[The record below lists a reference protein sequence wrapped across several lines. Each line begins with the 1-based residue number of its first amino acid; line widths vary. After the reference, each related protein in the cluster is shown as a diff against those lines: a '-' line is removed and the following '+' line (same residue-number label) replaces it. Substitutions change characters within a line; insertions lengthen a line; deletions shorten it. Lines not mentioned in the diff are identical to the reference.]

1 MRTYTIS
8 TPFRLCAPCG
18 AERKPQK
25 GITAEMAIYHLS
37 MKIISRNSGYSAVA
51 SAAYRSGSLMLD
63 ERTGL
68 THDYTRK
75 SGVAE
80 AVILTPA
87 TAPAWCT
94 NRAELWNAVEKAERR
109 KNSQLAREIELAI
122 PRELPQDAAR
132 ETVLAFVRENFVSQ
146 GMIADVAFHHM
157 DKTNPH
163 AHIMLTTRAVG
174 PAGFGGKVRDWNDRT
189 HAETWRASWA
199 DHANRALANAGYQEE
214 IDHRSYERQGLE
226 KTPGIHLG
234 KSACAME
241 TRGIETERGEQN
253 RLINRLN
260 LEIQIS
266 RTELRNSGLTE
277 PARRVAD
284 LLNIVLP
291 DNATSYTL
299 RDIIEAL
306 PKDSNAAWKLTS
318 NAMSMMADMQATR
331 RRWEELNTERKE
343 AMSHAASLKKS
354 SPFSS
359 GFSRIPLMQWAA
371 PEYRSE
377 QGKIQSLSQQME
389 KLRQHYRKVE
399 KQDIPASQT
408 AFEKQWQQ
416 WGASGLAALRV
427 QLLKR
432 EEELRRKEQED
443 TERSRAERRAEQ
455 LRKNDNAVMDSG
467 VLSAVVTEYGE
478 APMPGNGEMTCYL
491 LLHNRNGEYTLWGNE
506 LEKYRTRIFE
516 RVDLMR
522 DRSGY
527 ICDRSEIGQHP
538 PLQRVYSSATFEQ
551 LLTQVCQTWPQYT
564 RNLRQPKTW
573 PESFCLGEDR
583 QPAMPSLAA
592 RKVDFTQGRLLA
604 TLMPV
609 MSSVDRETRQLQL
622 LLVMGVDDSLG
633 GVVRLN
639 GTLYPAFAVPSADNS
654 QLVISALTDKG
665 LRYAGYGVAVNH
677 DADSHISPAP
687 ELMEFHLKTREAP
700 LFAAVNTP
708 EKQPDHLF
716 RSLGFNRTWD
726 EWRREED
733 ARTHAT
739 ERRHDR
745 RLVTVNV
752 NNILFCLT
760 SCYVRRCSSM
770 FIDRDE
776 CKKHTHNASIV
787 LFFRPRK
794 MGVLFSLH

>member
-1 MRTYTIS
+1 
-8 TPFRLCAPCG
+8 
-18 AERKPQK
+18 
-25 GITAEMAIYHLS
+25 MAIYHLS
-37 MKIISRNSGYSAVA
+37 MKIISRSNGYSAVA

-122 PRELPQDAAR
+122 PHELPQDAAR

-199 DHANRALANAGYQEE
+199 DHANRALANAGYQKE

-284 LLNIVLP
+284 LLNIGLP

-416 WGASGLAALRV
+416 WGESGLAALRA

-432 EEELRRKEQED
+432 EDELRRKELED

-467 VLSAVVTEYGE
+467 VLRAVVTGYGE

-516 RVDLMR
+516 SVDLIR

-538 PLQRVYSSATFEQ
+538 PLQRIYSSATFEQ
-551 LLTQVCQTWPQYT
+551 LLTQVCQ
-564 RNLRQPKTW
+564 TW

-592 RKVDFTQGRLLA
+592 RKVDFTQGRLPP

-700 LFAAVNTP
+700 LFAVVNTP

-739 ERRHDR
+739 ERRPDR
-745 RLVTVNV
+745 GW
-752 NNILFCLT
+752 
-760 SCYVRRCSSM
+760 SQGM
-770 FIDRDE
+770 
-776 CKKHTHNASIV
+776 
-787 LFFRPRK
+787 
-794 MGVLFSLH
+794 

>member
-1 MRTYTIS
+1 
-8 TPFRLCAPCG
+8 
-18 AERKPQK
+18 
-25 GITAEMAIYHLS
+25 MAIYHLS
-37 MKIISRNSGYSAVA
+37 MKIISRSNGYSAVA

-199 DHANRALANAGYQEE
+199 DHANRALANADYQEE

-284 LLNIVLP
+284 LLNIGLP

-306 PKDSNAAWKLTS
+306 PKDSNSAWKLTS

-399 KQDIPASQT
+399 KQDIPASQM

-467 VLSAVVTEYGE
+467 VLSAVVTGYGE

-516 RVDLMR
+516 SVDLMR

-551 LLTQVCQTWPQYT
+551 LLTQVCQTWP
-564 RNLRQPKTW
+564 
-573 PESFCLGEDR
+573 ESFCLGEDR

-592 RKVDFTQGRLLA
+592 RKVDFTQGRLPP

-733 ARTHAT
+733 ARTHTT

-745 RLVTVNV
+745 GW
-752 NNILFCLT
+752 
-760 SCYVRRCSSM
+760 SQ
-770 FIDRDE
+770 
-776 CKKHTHNASIV
+776 
-787 LFFRPRK
+787 
-794 MGVLFSLH
+794 

>member
-1 MRTYTIS
+1 
-8 TPFRLCAPCG
+8 
-18 AERKPQK
+18 
-25 GITAEMAIYHLS
+25 MAIYHLS
-37 MKIISRNSGYSAVA
+37 MKIISRSSGYSAVA

-122 PRELPQDAAR
+122 PHELPQDAAR

-399 KQDIPASQT
+399 KQDIPASQM

-416 WGASGLAALRV
+416 WGESGLAALRA

-443 TERSRAERRAEQ
+443 TERSRAEQ

-467 VLSAVVTEYGE
+467 VLRAVVTGYGE

-516 RVDLMR
+516 SVDLMR

-527 ICDRSEIGQHP
+527 ICDRSEIGQRP

-592 RKVDFTQGRLLA
+592 RKVDFTQGRLPP

-687 ELMEFHLKTREAP
+687 ELMEFHLKTREVP

-733 ARTHAT
+733 ARTHTT

-745 RLVTVNV
+745 GW
-752 NNILFCLT
+752 
-760 SCYVRRCSSM
+760 SQ
-770 FIDRDE
+770 
-776 CKKHTHNASIV
+776 
-787 LFFRPRK
+787 
-794 MGVLFSLH
+794 

>member
-1 MRTYTIS
+1 
-8 TPFRLCAPCG
+8 
-18 AERKPQK
+18 
-25 GITAEMAIYHLS
+25 MAIYHLS

-199 DHANRALANAGYQEE
+199 DHANRALVNAGYQEE

-416 WGASGLAALRV
+416 WGA
-427 QLLKR
+427 
-432 EEELRRKEQED
+432 
-443 TERSRAERRAEQ
+443 
-455 LRKNDNAVMDSG
+455 
-467 VLSAVVTEYGE
+467 
-478 APMPGNGEMTCYL
+478 
-491 LLHNRNGEYTLWGNE
+491 
-506 LEKYRTRIFE
+506 
-516 RVDLMR
+516 
-522 DRSGY
+522 
-527 ICDRSEIGQHP
+527 
-538 PLQRVYSSATFEQ
+538 
-551 LLTQVCQTWPQYT
+551 
-564 RNLRQPKTW
+564 
-573 PESFCLGEDR
+573 
-583 QPAMPSLAA
+583 
-592 RKVDFTQGRLLA
+592 
-604 TLMPV
+604 
-609 MSSVDRETRQLQL
+609 
-622 LLVMGVDDSLG
+622 
-633 GVVRLN
+633 
-639 GTLYPAFAVPSADNS
+639 
-654 QLVISALTDKG
+654 
-665 LRYAGYGVAVNH
+665 
-677 DADSHISPAP
+677 
-687 ELMEFHLKTREAP
+687 
-700 LFAAVNTP
+700 
-708 EKQPDHLF
+708 
-716 RSLGFNRTWD
+716 
-726 EWRREED
+726 
-733 ARTHAT
+733 
-739 ERRHDR
+739 
-745 RLVTVNV
+745 
-752 NNILFCLT
+752 
-760 SCYVRRCSSM
+760 
-770 FIDRDE
+770 
-776 CKKHTHNASIV
+776 
-787 LFFRPRK
+787 
-794 MGVLFSLH
+794 

>member
-1 MRTYTIS
+1 VRTYTIS

-199 DHANRALANAGYQEE
+199 DHANRALANAGYQKE

-467 VLSAVVTEYGE
+467 VLSAVVTGYGE

-516 RVDLMR
+516 SVDLMR

-592 RKVDFTQGRLLA
+592 RKVDFTQGRLLP

-745 RLVTVNV
+745 GW
-752 NNILFCLT
+752 
-760 SCYVRRCSSM
+760 SQ
-770 FIDRDE
+770 
-776 CKKHTHNASIV
+776 
-787 LFFRPRK
+787 
-794 MGVLFSLH
+794 

>member
-1 MRTYTIS
+1 MRPAGLKENGNNDT
-8 TPFRLCAPCG
+8 
-18 AERKPQK
+18 
-25 GITAEMAIYHLS
+25 MAIYHLS
-37 MKIISRNSGYSAVA
+37 MKILSRSKGYSAVA
-51 SAAYRSGSLMLD
+51 SAAYRAGEKILD
-63 ERTGL
+63 ERTGVI
-68 THDYTRK
+68 HDYTRK
-75 SGVAE
+75 NGVAS

-87 TAPAWCT
+87 NAPAWCA

-109 KNSQLAREIELAI
+109 KNSQLAREFELAI
-122 PRELPQDAAR
+122 PRELAQDAAR
-132 ETVLAFVRENFVSQ
+132 ETVLNFVRENFVSR
-146 GMIADVAFHHM
+146 GMIADVAFHNLGGS
-157 DKTNPH
+157 NPH
-163 AHIMLTTRAVG
+163 AHIMLSMRAIT
-174 PAGFGGKVRDWNDRT
+174 PDGFGEKVREWNDWT
-189 HAETWRASWA
+189 HAETWRGSWA

-214 IDHRSYERQGLE
+214 IDHRSYERQGVE

-241 TRGIETERGEQN
+241 KWGIETERGEQN

-260 LEIQIS
+260 LEIQVS
-266 RTELRNSGLTE
+266 RDELRNSELTE
-277 PARRVAD
+277 PARRMAD
-284 LLNIVLP
+284 LLNIELP
-291 DNATSYTL
+291 DNATSYIL
-299 RDIIEAL
+299 HDIIEAL
-306 PKDSNAAWKLTS
+306 PTDSNAAWKLTS
-318 NAMSMMADMQATR
+318 KAMSMMADMQATR
-331 RRWEELNTERKE
+331 RRWEDLNTERKE

-359 GFSRIPLMQWAA
+359 GFSRIPLMQWVA
-371 PEYRSE
+371 PEYGRE
-377 QGKIQSLSQQME
+377 QEKIQSLSQRME
-389 KLRQHYRKVE
+389 KLRQHHWKVE
-399 KQDIPASQT
+399 KQDIPASQK
-408 AFEKQWQQ
+408 AFETQWQQ
-416 WGASGLAALRV
+416 WGASGLADLRE
-427 QLLKR
+427 QLRKR
-432 EEELRRKEQED
+432 EEELRRKEQEE
-443 TERSRAERRAEQ
+443 TERRRAEQ
-455 LRKNDNAVMDSG
+455 LRRNDNAVMDSG
-467 VLSAVVTEYGE
+467 VLKAVVTGYGE

-506 LEKYRTRIFE
+506 LEKYRSRIFE
-516 RVDLMR
+516 SVDLMR

-527 ICDRSEIGQHP
+527 ICDRSEIGQRP

-551 LLTQVCQTWPQYT
+551 LLTQVCQTWPQHT

-592 RKVDFTQGRLLA
+592 RKVDFTQGRLPP

-639 GTLYPAFAVPSADNS
+639 STLYPAFAVPSADNRH
-654 QLVISALTDKG
+654 LVISALTDKG

-739 ERRHDR
+739 ERRRDR
-745 RLVTVNV
+745 GW
-752 NNILFCLT
+752 
-760 SCYVRRCSSM
+760 SQ
-770 FIDRDE
+770 
-776 CKKHTHNASIV
+776 
-787 LFFRPRK
+787 
-794 MGVLFSLH
+794 

>member
-1 MRTYTIS
+1 
-8 TPFRLCAPCG
+8 
-18 AERKPQK
+18 
-25 GITAEMAIYHLS
+25 MAIYHLS
-37 MKIISRNSGYSAVA
+37 MKIISRSNGYSAVA

-80 AVILTPA
+80 AVILSPA

-94 NRAELWNAVEKAERR
+94 NRTELWNAVEKAERR

-260 LEIQIS
+260 LEIQIF

-284 LLNIVLP
+284 LLNIELP

-318 NAMSMMADMQATR
+318 NAMSMMTDMQATR

-408 AFEKQWQQ
+408 EFETQWQQ
-416 WGASGLAALRV
+416 WGASGLAALRA

-432 EEELRRKEQED
+432 EEELRRKELED
-443 TERSRAERRAEQ
+443 TERSRAEQ

-467 VLSAVVTEYGE
+467 VLRAVVTGYGE
-478 APMPGNGEMTCYL
+478 APMPGNGEMTSYL

-551 LLTQVCQTWPQYT
+551 LLTQVCQTWPQHT

-573 PESFCLGEDR
+573 PEFFCLGEDR

-592 RKVDFTQGRLLA
+592 RKVDFTQGRLPP

-639 GTLYPAFAVPSADNS
+639 GTLYPAFAVPSADNRH
-654 QLVISALTDKG
+654 LVISALTDKG

-745 RLVTVNV
+745 GW
-752 NNILFCLT
+752 
-760 SCYVRRCSSM
+760 SQ
-770 FIDRDE
+770 
-776 CKKHTHNASIV
+776 
-787 LFFRPRK
+787 
-794 MGVLFSLH
+794 

>member
-1 MRTYTIS
+1 MRPAGLKENGNNDT
-8 TPFRLCAPCG
+8 
-18 AERKPQK
+18 
-25 GITAEMAIYHLS
+25 MAIYHLS
-37 MKIISRNSGYSAVA
+37 MKILSRSKGYSAVA
-51 SAAYRSGSLMLD
+51 SAAYRAGEKILD
-63 ERTGL
+63 ERTGVI
-68 THDYTRK
+68 HDYTRK
-75 SGVAE
+75 NGVAS

-87 TAPAWCT
+87 NAPAWCA

-109 KNSQLAREIELAI
+109 KNSQLAREFELAI
-122 PRELPQDAAR
+122 PRELAQDAAR
-132 ETVLAFVRENFVSQ
+132 ETVLNFVRENFVSR
-146 GMIADVAFHHM
+146 GMIADVAFHNLGGS
-157 DKTNPH
+157 NPH
-163 AHIMLTTRAVG
+163 AHIMLSMRAIT
-174 PAGFGGKVRDWNDRT
+174 PDGFGEKVREWNDWT
-189 HAETWRASWA
+189 HAETWRGSWA

-214 IDHRSYERQGLE
+214 IDHRSYERQGVE

-359 GFSRIPLMQWAA
+359 GFSRIPLMQWVA
-371 PEYRSE
+371 PEYGRE
-377 QGKIQSLSQQME
+377 QEKIQSLSQRME
-389 KLRQHYRKVE
+389 KLRQHHWKVE
-399 KQDIPASQT
+399 KQDIPASQK
-408 AFEKQWQQ
+408 AFETQWQQ
-416 WGASGLAALRV
+416 WGASGLADLRE
-427 QLLKR
+427 QLRKR
-432 EEELRRKEQED
+432 EEELRRKEQEE
-443 TERSRAERRAEQ
+443 TERRRAEQ
-455 LRKNDNAVMDSG
+455 LRRNDNAVMDSG
-467 VLSAVVTEYGE
+467 VLKAVVTGYGE

-551 LLTQVCQTWPQYT
+551 LLTQVCQTWPQHT

-592 RKVDFTQGRLLA
+592 RKVDFTQGRLPP

-622 LLVMGVDDSLG
+622 LLVMGVDDSMG

-639 GTLYPAFAVPSADNS
+639 GTLYPAFAVPTADNS
-654 QLVISALTDKG
+654 QLVINALTDKG
-665 LRYAGYGVAVNH
+665 LRFAGYGEAVNH
-677 DADSHISPAP
+677 DADSPARPAP
-687 ELMEFHLKTREAP
+687 ELMQFHLKTWSEP
-700 LFAAVNTP
+700 LFAIVNTP

-716 RSLGFNRTWD
+716 RSLGFERTWD
-726 EWRREED
+726 EWQRDEY

-745 RLVTVNV
+745 GW
-752 NNILFCLT
+752 
-760 SCYVRRCSSM
+760 SQ
-770 FIDRDE
+770 
-776 CKKHTHNASIV
+776 
-787 LFFRPRK
+787 
-794 MGVLFSLH
+794 

>member
-266 RTELRNSGLTE
+266 RTELRNGGLTE

-467 VLSAVVTEYGE
+467 VLSAVVTGYGE

-592 RKVDFTQGRLLA
+592 RKVDFTQGRLLP

-733 ARTHAT
+733 ARTHTT

-745 RLVTVNV
+745 GW
-752 NNILFCLT
+752 
-760 SCYVRRCSSM
+760 SQ
-770 FIDRDE
+770 
-776 CKKHTHNASIV
+776 
-787 LFFRPRK
+787 
-794 MGVLFSLH
+794 

>member
-163 AHIMLTTRAVG
+163 AHIMLTTRAIG
-174 PAGFGGKVRDWNDRT
+174 PAGFSGKVRDWNDRT

-266 RTELRNSGLTE
+266 RTELRNGGLTE

-284 LLNIVLP
+284 LLNIGLP

-306 PKDSNAAWKLTS
+306 PKDSNSAWKLTS

-467 VLSAVVTEYGE
+467 VLSAVVTGYGE

-592 RKVDFTQGRLLA
+592 RKVDFTQGRLLP

-633 GVVRLN
+633 GVIRLN

-687 ELMEFHLKTREAP
+687 ELMQFHLKTREAP

-745 RLVTVNV
+745 GW
-752 NNILFCLT
+752 
-760 SCYVRRCSSM
+760 SQ
-770 FIDRDE
+770 
-776 CKKHTHNASIV
+776 
-787 LFFRPRK
+787 
-794 MGVLFSLH
+794 

>member
-1 MRTYTIS
+1 MENHEVRTYTIS

-87 TAPAWCT
+87 TAPAWCM

-266 RTELRNSGLTE
+266 RTELRNGGLTE

-467 VLSAVVTEYGE
+467 VLSAVVTGYGE

-516 RVDLMR
+516 SVDLMR

-592 RKVDFTQGRLLA
+592 RKVDFTQGRLLP

-716 RSLGFNRTWD
+716 RSLGFNRTWE
-726 EWRREED
+726 EWQREED
-733 ARTHAT
+733 ARTHTT

-745 RLVTVNV
+745 GW
-752 NNILFCLT
+752 
-760 SCYVRRCSSM
+760 SQ
-770 FIDRDE
+770 
-776 CKKHTHNASIV
+776 
-787 LFFRPRK
+787 
-794 MGVLFSLH
+794 

>member
-1 MRTYTIS
+1 
-8 TPFRLCAPCG
+8 
-18 AERKPQK
+18 
-25 GITAEMAIYHLS
+25 MAIYHLS
-37 MKIISRNSGYSAVA
+37 MKIISRSSGYSAVA

-122 PRELPQDAAR
+122 PHELPQDAAR

-163 AHIMLTTRAVG
+163 AHIMLTTRAIG
-174 PAGFGGKVRDWNDRT
+174 PAGFSGKVRDWNDRT

-266 RTELRNSGLTE
+266 RTELRNGGLTE

-284 LLNIVLP
+284 LLNIGLP

-306 PKDSNAAWKLTS
+306 PKDSNSAWKLTS

-399 KQDIPASQT
+399 KQDIPASQM

-416 WGASGLAALRV
+416 WGESGLAALRA

-443 TERSRAERRAEQ
+443 TERSRAEQ

-467 VLSAVVTEYGE
+467 VLRAVVTGYGE

-516 RVDLMR
+516 SVDLMR

-527 ICDRSEIGQHP
+527 ICDRSEIGQRP

-551 LLTQVCQTWPQYT
+551 LLTQVCHMKNVWY
-564 RNLRQPKTW
+564 NKNIINKI
-573 PESFCLGEDR
+573 ECC
-583 QPAMPSLAA
+583 
-592 RKVDFTQGRLLA
+592 
-604 TLMPV
+604 
-609 MSSVDRETRQLQL
+609 SVDNLQSL
-622 LLVMGVDDSLG
+622 LS
-633 GVVRLN
+633 
-639 GTLYPAFAVPSADNS
+639 
-654 QLVISALTDKG
+654 I
-665 LRYAGYGVAVNH
+665 
-677 DADSHISPAP
+677 I
-687 ELMEFHLKTREAP
+687 
-700 LFAAVNTP
+700 AA
-708 EKQPDHLF
+708 KMK
-716 RSLGFNRTWD
+716 
-726 EWRREED
+726 
-733 ARTHAT
+733 
-739 ERRHDR
+739 
-745 RLVTVNV
+745 
-752 NNILFCLT
+752 
-760 SCYVRRCSSM
+760 SM
-770 FIDRDE
+770 IYQ
-776 CKKHTHNASIV
+776 K
-787 LFFRPRK
+787 
-794 MGVLFSLH
+794 

>member
-1 MRTYTIS
+1 
-8 TPFRLCAPCG
+8 
-18 AERKPQK
+18 
-25 GITAEMAIYHLS
+25 MAIYHLS
-37 MKIISRNSGYSAVA
+37 MKIISRSSGYSAVA

-122 PRELPQDAAR
+122 PHELPQDAAR

-174 PAGFGGKVRDWNDRT
+174 PAGFSGKVRDWNDRT

-266 RTELRNSGLTE
+266 RTELRNGGLTE

-284 LLNIVLP
+284 LLNIGLP

-306 PKDSNAAWKLTS
+306 PKDSNSAWKLTS

-399 KQDIPASQT
+399 KQDIPASQM

-416 WGASGLAALRV
+416 WGESGLAALRA

-443 TERSRAERRAEQ
+443 TERSRAEQ

-467 VLSAVVTEYGE
+467 VLRAVVTGYGE

-592 RKVDFTQGRLLA
+592 RKVDFTQGRLLP

-639 GTLYPAFAVPSADNS
+639 GTLYPAFAVPSADNRH
-654 QLVISALTDKG
+654 LVISALTDKG

-687 ELMEFHLKTREAP
+687 ELMQFHLKTREAP

-716 RSLGFNRTWD
+716 RSLGFNRTWE
-726 EWRREED
+726 EWQREED
-733 ARTHAT
+733 ARTHTT

-745 RLVTVNV
+745 GW
-752 NNILFCLT
+752 
-760 SCYVRRCSSM
+760 SQ
-770 FIDRDE
+770 
-776 CKKHTHNASIV
+776 
-787 LFFRPRK
+787 
-794 MGVLFSLH
+794 

>member
-1 MRTYTIS
+1 
-8 TPFRLCAPCG
+8 
-18 AERKPQK
+18 
-25 GITAEMAIYHLS
+25 MAIYHLS
-37 MKIISRNSGYSAVA
+37 MKIISRSSGYSAVA

-122 PRELPQDAAR
+122 PHELPQDAAR

-174 PAGFGGKVRDWNDRT
+174 PAGFSGKVRDWNDRT

-266 RTELRNSGLTE
+266 RTELRNGGLTE

-399 KQDIPASQT
+399 KQDIPASQM

-416 WGASGLAALRV
+416 WGESGLAALRA

-443 TERSRAERRAEQ
+443 TERSRAEQ

-467 VLSAVVTEYGE
+467 VLSAVVTGYGE

-592 RKVDFTQGRLLA
+592 RKVDFTQGRLLP

-633 GVVRLN
+633 GVIRLN

-687 ELMEFHLKTREAP
+687 ELMQFHLKTREAP

-745 RLVTVNV
+745 GW
-752 NNILFCLT
+752 
-760 SCYVRRCSSM
+760 SQ
-770 FIDRDE
+770 
-776 CKKHTHNASIV
+776 
-787 LFFRPRK
+787 
-794 MGVLFSLH
+794 

>member
-1 MRTYTIS
+1 
-8 TPFRLCAPCG
+8 
-18 AERKPQK
+18 
-25 GITAEMAIYHLS
+25 MAIYHLS
-37 MKIISRNSGYSAVA
+37 MKIISRSSGYSAVA

-122 PRELPQDAAR
+122 PHELPQDAAR

-174 PAGFGGKVRDWNDRT
+174 PAGFSGKVRDWNDRT

-266 RTELRNSGLTE
+266 RTELRNGGLTE

-284 LLNIVLP
+284 LLNIGLP

-306 PKDSNAAWKLTS
+306 PKDSNSAWKLTS

-399 KQDIPASQT
+399 KQDIPASQM

-416 WGASGLAALRV
+416 WGESGLAALRA

-443 TERSRAERRAEQ
+443 TERSRAEQ

-467 VLSAVVTEYGE
+467 VLRAVVTGYGE

-583 QPAMPSLAA
+583 QPAMPSPAA
-592 RKVDFTQGRLLA
+592 RKVDFMQGRLPP

-633 GVVRLN
+633 GVIRLN
-639 GTLYPAFAVPSADNS
+639 GTLYPAFAVPSADNRH
-654 QLVISALTDKG
+654 LVISALTDKG

-687 ELMEFHLKTREAP
+687 ELMQFHLKTREAP

-716 RSLGFNRTWD
+716 RSLGFNRTWE
-726 EWRREED
+726 EWQREED
-733 ARTHAT
+733 ARTHTT

-745 RLVTVNV
+745 GW
-752 NNILFCLT
+752 
-760 SCYVRRCSSM
+760 SQ
-770 FIDRDE
+770 
-776 CKKHTHNASIV
+776 
-787 LFFRPRK
+787 
-794 MGVLFSLH
+794 

>member
-1 MRTYTIS
+1 
-8 TPFRLCAPCG
+8 
-18 AERKPQK
+18 
-25 GITAEMAIYHLS
+25 MAIYHLS
-37 MKIISRNSGYSAVA
+37 MKIISRSSGYSAVA

-63 ERTGL
+63 VRTGL

-266 RTELRNSGLTE
+266 RTELRNGGLTE

-284 LLNIVLP
+284 LLNIGLP

-306 PKDSNAAWKLTS
+306 PKDSNSAWKLTS

-399 KQDIPASQT
+399 KQDIPASQM

-416 WGASGLAALRV
+416 WGESGLAALRA

-443 TERSRAERRAEQ
+443 TERSRAEQ

-467 VLSAVVTEYGE
+467 VLRAVVTGYGE

-516 RVDLMR
+516 SVDLMR

-583 QPAMPSLAA
+583 QPAMPSPAA
-592 RKVDFTQGRLLA
+592 RKVDFMQGRLPP

-609 MSSVDRETRQLQL
+609 MSSVDRENRQLQL

-633 GVVRLN
+633 GVIRLN
-639 GTLYPAFAVPSADNS
+639 GTLYPAFAVPSADNRH
-654 QLVISALTDKG
+654 LVISALTDKG

-687 ELMEFHLKTREAP
+687 ELMQFHLKTREAP

-745 RLVTVNV
+745 GW
-752 NNILFCLT
+752 
-760 SCYVRRCSSM
+760 SQ
-770 FIDRDE
+770 
-776 CKKHTHNASIV
+776 
-787 LFFRPRK
+787 
-794 MGVLFSLH
+794 

>member
-1 MRTYTIS
+1 MENHEVRTYTIS

-94 NRAELWNAVEKAERR
+94 NRAELWNAVEKAEHR

-467 VLSAVVTEYGE
+467 VLSAVVTGYGE

-516 RVDLMR
+516 SVDLMR

-592 RKVDFTQGRLLA
+592 RKVDFTQGRLLP

-745 RLVTVNV
+745 GW
-752 NNILFCLT
+752 
-760 SCYVRRCSSM
+760 SQ
-770 FIDRDE
+770 
-776 CKKHTHNASIV
+776 
-787 LFFRPRK
+787 
-794 MGVLFSLH
+794 

>member
-1 MRTYTIS
+1 
-8 TPFRLCAPCG
+8 
-18 AERKPQK
+18 
-25 GITAEMAIYHLS
+25 MAIYHLS
-37 MKIISRNSGYSAVA
+37 MKIISRSSGYSAVA

-122 PRELPQDAAR
+122 PHELPQDAAR

-163 AHIMLTTRAVG
+163 AHIMLTTRAIG
-174 PAGFGGKVRDWNDRT
+174 PAGFSGKVRDWNDRT

-266 RTELRNSGLTE
+266 RTELRNGGLTE

-284 LLNIVLP
+284 LLNIGLP

-306 PKDSNAAWKLTS
+306 PKDSNSAWKLTS

-399 KQDIPASQT
+399 KQDIPASQM

-416 WGASGLAALRV
+416 WGESGLAALRA

-443 TERSRAERRAEQ
+443 TERSRAEQ

-467 VLSAVVTEYGE
+467 VLRAVVTGYGE

-516 RVDLMR
+516 SVDLMR

-583 QPAMPSLAA
+583 QPAMPSPAA
-592 RKVDFTQGRLLA
+592 RKVDFMQGRLPP

-633 GVVRLN
+633 GVIRLN
-639 GTLYPAFAVPSADNS
+639 GTLYPAFAVPSADNRH
-654 QLVISALTDKG
+654 LVISALTDKG

-687 ELMEFHLKTREAP
+687 ELMQFHLKTREAP

-716 RSLGFNRTWD
+716 RSLGFNRTWE
-726 EWRREED
+726 EWQREED
-733 ARTHAT
+733 ARTHTT

-745 RLVTVNV
+745 GW
-752 NNILFCLT
+752 
-760 SCYVRRCSSM
+760 SQ
-770 FIDRDE
+770 
-776 CKKHTHNASIV
+776 
-787 LFFRPRK
+787 
-794 MGVLFSLH
+794 

>member
-37 MKIISRNSGYSAVA
+37 MKIISRSSGYSAVA

-87 TAPAWCT
+87 TAPAWCM

-266 RTELRNSGLTE
+266 RTELRNGGLTE

-284 LLNIVLP
+284 LLNIGLP

-306 PKDSNAAWKLTS
+306 PKDSNSAWKLTS

-467 VLSAVVTEYGE
+467 VLSAVVTGYGE

-592 RKVDFTQGRLLA
+592 RKVDFTQGRLLP

-745 RLVTVNV
+745 GW
-752 NNILFCLT
+752 
-760 SCYVRRCSSM
+760 SQ
-770 FIDRDE
+770 
-776 CKKHTHNASIV
+776 
-787 LFFRPRK
+787 
-794 MGVLFSLH
+794 